1 MNTNITINEKR
12 NDGTQIHLYFNGFV
26 GLYVAYGKSAFLL
39 SKETEVS
46 PSYSEDLQM
55 PAVVINVAHYN
66 LLKEKLEVVKRQD
79 GYRCMKPDVAFEEKE
94 YSEWSRGL
102 RGGGVKMFGQTF
114 LVQG

>member
-1 MNTNITINEKR
+1 MSENITINERR
-12 NDGTQIHLYFNGFV
+12 NDGSKIHLYFNGFV

-94 YSEWSRGL
+94 SSEWAQGR
-102 RGGGVKMFGQTF
+102 RGGVKMFGQTF
-114 LVQG
+114 LVQV